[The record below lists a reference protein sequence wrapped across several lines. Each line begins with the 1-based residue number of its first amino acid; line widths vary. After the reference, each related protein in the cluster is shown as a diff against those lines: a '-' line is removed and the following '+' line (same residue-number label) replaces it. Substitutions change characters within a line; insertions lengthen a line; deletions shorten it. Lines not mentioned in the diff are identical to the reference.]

1 MTPLHS
7 TNEST
12 QPHSSSTIHM
22 NDEVTMA
29 KSRFFDNISSG
40 ISVLVGRHGYSRD
53 RAASLI
59 LDQIR
64 QSDAPPTEDEVR
76 LLD

>member
-1 MTPLHS
+1 
-7 TNEST
+7 
-12 QPHSSSTIHM
+12 M